1 MDKKT
6 QKERQLAF
14 DSLPPAIQD
23 CLSPEEIK
31 LFLTADQWPEELFQK
46 LDEFIVK
53 E

>member
-6 QKERQLAF
+6 QKERQQAF
-14 DSLPPAIQD
+14 DSLPPAIRD
-23 CLSPEEIK
+23 SLSPEEK
-31 LFLTADQWPEELFQK
+31 QLFLTAEHWPEELFQK

>member
-6 QKERQLAF
+6 LKERQQAL
-14 DSLPPAIQD
+14 DSIPPAIRD

-31 LFLTADQWPEELFQK
+31 IFLTAEQWPEELFQK